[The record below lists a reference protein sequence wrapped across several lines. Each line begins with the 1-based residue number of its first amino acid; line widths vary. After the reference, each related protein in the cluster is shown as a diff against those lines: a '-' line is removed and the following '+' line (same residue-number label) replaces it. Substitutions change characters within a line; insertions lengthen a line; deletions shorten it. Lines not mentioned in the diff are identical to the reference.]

1 MTQYELERKFDIK
14 CYYHLFY
21 RCVRQYDIYKLLKNS
36 MPNAYKK
43 AFQVGYQNLI
53 SITGADIDVLLLNE
67 YYLWLINNDIT
78 ELKTL
83 FKTRGGHLT
92 SIHLNSGF
100 NLFES
105 SIKEEKYRFTQI
117 EQKTKEF
124 VNETFLPILKGEKH
138 NRHNTDNVNTK
149 GIYNLSTG
157 EMVKPHDDTYY
168 VDDFR

>member
-1 MTQYELERKFDIK
+1 
-14 CYYHLFY
+14 
-21 RCVRQYDIYKLLKNS
+21 

-105 SIKEEKYRFTQI
+105 SIKEEKSQ
-117 EQKTKEF
+117 
-124 VNETFLPILKGEKH
+124 VSLK
-138 NRHNTDNVNTK
+138 
-149 GIYNLSTG
+149 IC
-157 EMVKPHDDTYY
+157 
-168 VDDFR
+168 